1 MEDMSS
7 SFSSL
12 AIMVLVVNF
21 SNPYKT
27 AGFLSFIK
35 KGDAKMLSTVW
46 WRLMS
51 CLIHAHEDI
60 NNLPPFTSWSAT
72 IRS

>member
-7 SFSSL
+7 SFSNL
-12 AIMVLVVNF
+12 AIMVLIVNF

-27 AGFLSFIK
+27 SGFLFFDK
-35 KGDAKMLSTVW
+35 KEDAKKTDNSLAEVK
-46 WRLMS
+46 S

>member
-7 SFSSL
+7 SFSNL
-12 AIMVLVVNF
+12 AIMVLIVNF

-27 AGFLSFIK
+27 SGFLFFDK
-35 KGDAKMLSTVW
+35 KEDAKKTDNSFAEVKG
-46 WRLMS
+46 
-51 CLIHAHEDI
+51 CLNHAHEDI
-60 NNLPPFTSWSAT
+60 NNMPPFPSCSAT